1 MQTKRKMKT
10 EEIFRKSIERSHSYV
25 EYRTL
30 LKELL
35 SQGKSSG
42 AEQSEALLHYS
53 QLNDTRM
60 NRLDKTINIP
70 VENIEKLKQIAH
82 EQIWLVITEG
92 WCGDAAQILP
102 VINKMA
108 EQNTKIDLRVVFRD
122 ENDDLMQMFL
132 TNGTRSIPKLIVLNK
147 ETHEIITDFGPR
159 PKDAKKLIQD
169 YKEQHGIV
177 DETAKTELQLWYL
190 HDKGLSTQNEILEAI
205 ETKALFQKPLA

>member
-1 MQTKRKMKT
+1 MKT